1 MANILFVKANNRP
14 AEQAVS
20 VKMYETFLQTYKE
33 SHPSDVITELDL
45 YKDKIPY
52 YGNETISATMKL
64 SKGND
69 LTEEE
74 KNALTIADRYL
85 DQFVAADKIVIAFP
99 LWNFTAPAPLIS
111 YIAYIVRAGKTFK
124 YTPEGPVG
132 LMGDKKVVLLH
143 ARGGIYSE
151 GPMASM
157 ESAIKP
163 LKKALSLFGILQP
176 IEVIIEGHHKF
187 KDRSEE
193 IISEGLKETAKVANS
208 F

>member
-1 MANILFVKANNRP
+1 MANILFVKVNNRP
-14 AEQAVS
+14 AEEAVS

-45 YKDKIPY
+45 YKDEIPY
-52 YGNETISATMKL
+52 YGNDTISATMKL

-99 LWNFTAPAPLIS
+99 LWNYTAPAPLIS

-124 YTPEGPVG
+124 YTSEGPVG

-176 IEVIIEGHHKF
+176 LEVIIEGHHQF
-187 KDRSEE
+187 KDRAEE

>member
-20 VKMYETFLQTYKE
+20 VKMYETFLQNYKE

-45 YKDKIPY
+45 YKEQLPY

-74 KNALTIADRYL
+74 KHALTIADRYL

-143 ARGGIYSE
+143 ARGGVYSE
-151 GPMASM
+151 GPMVSM

-187 KDRSEE
+187 KDRAEE

>member
-1 MANILFVKANNRP
+1 MANILFVKVNNRP

-52 YGNETISATMKL
+52 YGNDTISATMKL

-69 LTEEE
+69 LTAEE
-74 KNALTIADRYL
+74 KNAVTIADRYL
-85 DQFVAADKIVIAFP
+85 DQFLAADKIVIAFP
-99 LWNFTAPAPLIS
+99 LWNYTAPAPLIS
-111 YIAYIVRAGKTFK
+111 YIAYLVRAGKTFK
-124 YTPEGPVG
+124 FTAEGPEG
-132 LMGDKKVVLLH
+132 LLGDKKVVLLH

-163 LKKALSLFGILQP
+163 LKKSLSLLGILQP
-176 IEVIIEGHHKF
+176 IEVIIEGHHQF

-193 IISEGLKETAKVANS
+193 IISEGLKETATVANS

>member
-1 MANILFVKANNRP
+1 MANVLFVKVNNRP

-20 VKMYETFLQTYKE
+20 VKMYETFVQTYKE

-52 YGNETISATMKL
+52 YGNDTISATMKL

-69 LTEEE
+69 LTTEE
-74 KNALTIADRYL
+74 KNAITIADRYL
-85 DQFVAADKIVIAFP
+85 DQLLAADKIVIAFP
-99 LWNFTAPAPLIS
+99 LWNYTAPAPLIS
-111 YIAYIVRAGKTFK
+111 YIAYLVRAGKTFK
-124 YTPEGPVG
+124 YTAEGPVG
-132 LMGDKKVVLLH
+132 LLGDKKVVLLH

-163 LKKALSLFGILQP
+163 LKKALSLLGILQP
-176 IEVIIEGHHKF
+176 IEVIIEGHHQL
-187 KDRSEE
+187 KDRAEE

>member
-1 MANILFVKANNRP
+1 MANILFVKVNNRP

-52 YGNETISATMKL
+52 YGNDTISATMKL

-69 LTEEE
+69 LTAEE
-74 KNALTIADRYL
+74 KNAVTIADRYL
-85 DQFVAADKIVIAFP
+85 DQFLAADKIVIAFP
-99 LWNFTAPAPLIS
+99 LWNYTAPAPLIS
-111 YIAYIVRAGKTFK
+111 YIAYLVRAGKTFK
-124 YTPEGPVG
+124 YTAEGPVG
-132 LMGDKKVVLLH
+132 LLGDKKVVLLH

-163 LKKALSLFGILQP
+163 LKKALSLLGILQP
-176 IEVIIEGHHKF
+176 IEVIIEGHHQF
-187 KDRSEE
+187 KDRAEE
-193 IISEGLKETAKVANS
+193 IISEGLKETANVANS

>member
-1 MANILFVKANNRP
+1 MANILFVKVNNRP

-33 SHPSDVITELDL
+33 SHPFDVITELDL

-52 YGNETISATMKL
+52 YGNDTISATMKL

-69 LTEEE
+69 LTTEE
-74 KNALTIADRYL
+74 KNAITIADRYL
-85 DQFVAADKIVIAFP
+85 DQLLAADKIVIAFP
-99 LWNFTAPAPLIS
+99 LWNYTAPAPLIS
-111 YIAYIVRAGKTFK
+111 YIAYLVRAGKTFK
-124 YTPEGPVG
+124 YTAEGPVG
-132 LMGDKKVVLLH
+132 LLGDKKVVLLH

-163 LKKALSLFGILQP
+163 LKKALSLLGILQP
-176 IEVIIEGHHKF
+176 IEVIIEGHHQL

-193 IISEGLKETAKVANS
+193 IISEGLKETAIVAS
-208 F
+208 GF